1 MVKKKTRKYQNRL
14 LKTWMD
20 WKDWKDWKDK
30 MQKNE
35 KNWDKVKRKAQVR
48 LNLIK
53 FDLF

>member
-1 MVKKKTRKYQNRL
+1 
-14 LKTWMD
+14 MD

-48 LNLIK
+48 LG
-53 FDLF
+53 